1 MNPSLK
7 DTQKYL
13 MKKIDKYTTKI
24 HYIMLILDIIS
35 QIIEQEEP
43 INDIED
49 EPELK
54 VKSRPRAKP
63 KTKPVAPCEQGLSPQ
78 RGKIVEEP
86 KEEPKEESTSNNKVK
101 KVVELVKCP

>member
-43 INDIED
+43 FDMDSNSSDDDSIGTIGTQEIQLVD
-49 EPELK
+49 EY
-54 VKSRPRAKP
+54 
-63 KTKPVAPCEQGLSPQ
+63 TD
-78 RGKIVEEP
+78 EE
-86 KEEPKEESTSNNKVK
+86 
-101 KVVELVKCP
+101 CD

>member
-43 INDIED
+43 FDIDSDSSDDDSIGTIGTQEIQLAD
-49 EPELK
+49 EY
-54 VKSRPRAKP
+54 
-63 KTKPVAPCEQGLSPQ
+63 TD
-78 RGKIVEEP
+78 EE
-86 KEEPKEESTSNNKVK
+86 
-101 KVVELVKCP
+101 

>member
-43 INDIED
+43 FDMDSDSSDNDSIGTIGTQEIQLVD
-49 EPELK
+49 EY
-54 VKSRPRAKP
+54 
-63 KTKPVAPCEQGLSPQ
+63 TD
-78 RGKIVEEP
+78 EE
-86 KEEPKEESTSNNKVK
+86 
-101 KVVELVKCP
+101 

>member
-7 DTQKYL
+7 STQKYL

-43 INDIED
+43 FDMDSDSSDDDSIGTIGTQEIQLVD
-49 EPELK
+49 EY
-54 VKSRPRAKP
+54 
-63 KTKPVAPCEQGLSPQ
+63 TD
-78 RGKIVEEP
+78 EE
-86 KEEPKEESTSNNKVK
+86 
-101 KVVELVKCP
+101 CD

>member
-1 MNPSLK
+1 MNPSMK

-43 INDIED
+43 FDMDSDSDDDSIGTIGTQEIQLVD
-49 EPELK
+49 EY
-54 VKSRPRAKP
+54 
-63 KTKPVAPCEQGLSPQ
+63 TD
-78 RGKIVEEP
+78 EE
-86 KEEPKEESTSNNKVK
+86 
-101 KVVELVKCP
+101 CD

>member
-43 INDIED
+43 FLID
-49 EPELK
+49 
-54 VKSRPRAKP
+54 
-63 KTKPVAPCEQGLSPQ
+63 
-78 RGKIVEEP
+78 
-86 KEEPKEESTSNNKVK
+86 
-101 KVVELVKCP
+101 

>member
-43 INDIED
+43 FLIDSDSSDDDSIGTIGTQEIQLVD
-49 EPELK
+49 EY
-54 VKSRPRAKP
+54 
-63 KTKPVAPCEQGLSPQ
+63 TD
-78 RGKIVEEP
+78 EE
-86 KEEPKEESTSNNKVK
+86 
-101 KVVELVKCP
+101 CD

>member
-43 INDIED
+43 FGQKHLNHQ
-49 EPELK
+49 PMKLK
-54 VKSRPRAKP
+54 QA
-63 KTKPVAPCEQGLSPQ
+63 L
-78 RGKIVEEP
+78 
-86 KEEPKEESTSNNKVK
+86 
-101 KVVELVKCP
+101 LHM

>member
-1 MNPSLK
+1 MNPSMK

-43 INDIED
+43 FDMDSDSSDDDSIGTIGTQEIQLVD
-49 EPELK
+49 EY
-54 VKSRPRAKP
+54 
-63 KTKPVAPCEQGLSPQ
+63 TD
-78 RGKIVEEP
+78 EE
-86 KEEPKEESTSNNKVK
+86 
-101 KVVELVKCP
+101 CD

>member
-1 MNPSLK
+1 MNPSMK

-43 INDIED
+43 FDMDSDSDDDSIGTIGTQEIQLVD
-49 EPELK
+49 EC
-54 VKSRPRAKP
+54 SD
-63 KTKPVAPCEQGLSPQ
+63 
-78 RGKIVEEP
+78 EEYD
-86 KEEPKEESTSNNKVK
+86 
-101 KVVELVKCP
+101 

>member
-35 QIIEQEEP
+35 QIIEQLEPFDMDSDSSDNDSIGTIGTQEIQLVDEYTDEE
-43 INDIED
+43 
-49 EPELK
+49 
-54 VKSRPRAKP
+54 
-63 KTKPVAPCEQGLSPQ
+63 
-78 RGKIVEEP
+78 
-86 KEEPKEESTSNNKVK
+86 
-101 KVVELVKCP
+101 

>member
-43 INDIED
+43 FDMDSDSSDDDSIGTIGTQEIQLVD
-49 EPELK
+49 EY
-54 VKSRPRAKP
+54 
-63 KTKPVAPCEQGLSPQ
+63 TD
-78 RGKIVEEP
+78 EE
-86 KEEPKEESTSNNKVK
+86 
-101 KVVELVKCP
+101 

>member
-43 INDIED
+43 FDMDSDSSDDDSIGTIGTQEIQLVD
-49 EPELK
+49 EY
-54 VKSRPRAKP
+54 
-63 KTKPVAPCEQGLSPQ
+63 TD
-78 RGKIVEEP
+78 EE
-86 KEEPKEESTSNNKVK
+86 
-101 KVVELVKCP
+101 CD

>member
-7 DTQKYL
+7 STQKYL

-43 INDIED
+43 FLIDSDSSDDDSIGTIGTQEIQLVDEYSDED
-49 EPELK
+49 
-54 VKSRPRAKP
+54 
-63 KTKPVAPCEQGLSPQ
+63 
-78 RGKIVEEP
+78 
-86 KEEPKEESTSNNKVK
+86 
-101 KVVELVKCP
+101 

>member
-43 INDIED
+43 FDMDSDSSDDDSIGTIGTQEIQLLD
-49 EPELK
+49 EY
-54 VKSRPRAKP
+54 
-63 KTKPVAPCEQGLSPQ
+63 TD
-78 RGKIVEEP
+78 EE
-86 KEEPKEESTSNNKVK
+86 
-101 KVVELVKCP
+101 CD